1 MSDVVPIDEEY
12 ILDNSVIMS
21 EINLDGIIT
30 YVNRKFCEVTGY
42 DRKES
47 KGKHFSFIRHPD
59 MPPWLFEK
67 LWSNIEK
74 GDEWTGVIKSLRK
87 DGKYYWIH
95 SYISPIIKDGKITGY
110 SEARRRATKLEIEEA
125 EEDYGLQ

>member
-21 EINLDGIIT
+21 ELDLNGVIT

-42 DRKES
+42 DKKES

-59 MPPWLFEK
+59 VPHWLFEQ
-67 LWSNIEK
+67 LWEDIENGK
-74 GDEWTGVIKSLRK
+74 EWTGIIKSLRK

-95 SYISPIIKDGKITGY
+95 SYISPIIKDGEITGY
-110 SEARRRATKLEIEEA
+110 SEARRKATKLEIEEA
-125 EEDYGLQ
+125 REDYGIQ